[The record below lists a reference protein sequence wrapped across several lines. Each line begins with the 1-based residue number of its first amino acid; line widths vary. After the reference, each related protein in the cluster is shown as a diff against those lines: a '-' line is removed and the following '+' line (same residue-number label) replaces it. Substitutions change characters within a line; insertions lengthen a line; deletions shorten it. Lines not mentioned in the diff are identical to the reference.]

1 MVAGLEA
8 HVHAGAGEVGSR
20 GSGGG
25 EGVGF
30 GVRGACASV
39 VTHVQQVPVR
49 VSDDG
54 ADEGVRAA
62 DTLACRLQ
70 CQGHGLCVAELLL
83 GAGQLEGACGGQP
96 GEVTVLR
103 GGVVY
108 IVARRRYARGDG

>member
-1 MVAGLEA
+1 MVAGLQT
-8 HVHAGAGEVGSR
+8 HVHAGTGEVGSR

-39 VTHVQQVPVR
+39 VAHVQQVPVI

-54 ADEGVRAA
+54 ADERVCAA

-70 CQGHGLCVAELLL
+70 CQGH
-83 GAGQLEGACGGQP
+83 
-96 GEVTVLR
+96 TLR
-103 GGVVY
+103 G
-108 IVARRRYARGDG
+108 